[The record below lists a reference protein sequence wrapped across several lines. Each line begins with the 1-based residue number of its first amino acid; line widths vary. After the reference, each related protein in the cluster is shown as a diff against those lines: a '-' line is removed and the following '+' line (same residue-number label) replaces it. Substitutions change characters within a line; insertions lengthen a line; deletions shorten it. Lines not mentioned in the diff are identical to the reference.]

1 MPKFFIDIPLA
12 VGQCFTIDGDD
23 AHHLITVRRIAPGDT
38 VRVGDARGYDGTAE
52 VREVTPD
59 SLGLVVLEL
68 TPPKEVGVIT
78 TYLYQAM
85 PKGSKFET
93 CLELSGSYGV
103 DHVIP
108 LNTRRTIKQ
117 IKPERATKQL
127 ARYQKILEAQA
138 KQAGRSLI
146 PEMSAPLSVTDAIEK
161 ASHHHYNFVA
171 YESEDD
177 YSLKQFATMLRIK
190 AFESGYDVS
199 REGKIELGFF
209 IGPEGGFTQNEIR
222 QFAAAGIP
230 MVTLGPRILR
240 SEYAA
245 PFILA
250 ALTYEGL
257 I

>member
-1 MPKFFIDIPLA
+1 MPKFFIDIPLS
-12 VGQCFTIDGDD
+12 VGQSFSIDGDD
-23 AHHLITVRRIAPGDT
+23 AHHLITVRRIAAGDSI
-38 VRVGDARGYDGTAE
+38 RIGDARGYDGMAE
-52 VREVTPD
+52 VREVLPD
-59 SLGLVVLEL
+59 RLDLIVRDL
-68 TPPKEVGVIT
+68 TPPKDIGVIT

-103 DHVIP
+103 DYVIP

-117 IKPERATKQL
+117 IKADRADKQL

-138 KQAGRSLI
+138 KQAGRSFI
-146 PEMSAPLSVTDAIEK
+146 PEMLAPLNITDAIEK
-161 ASHHHYNFVA
+161 ASQHHYSFVA

-177 YSLKQFATMLRIK
+177 YSLKQFIKMLRIK
-190 AFESGYDVS
+190 AFDRGYDMS
-199 REGKIELGFF
+199 EEGKMELGFF
-209 IGPEGGFTQNEIR
+209 IGPEGGFTQNEIS
-222 QFAAAGIP
+222 QFTEAGIP